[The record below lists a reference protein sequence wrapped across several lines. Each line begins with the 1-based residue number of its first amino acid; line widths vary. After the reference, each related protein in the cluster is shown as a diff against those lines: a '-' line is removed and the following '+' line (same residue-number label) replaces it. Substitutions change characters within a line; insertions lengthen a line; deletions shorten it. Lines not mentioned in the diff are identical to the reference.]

1 MTQAPQTTG
10 HSTSIDTAQ
19 VLAHNYGKLARWLIV
34 RLVIV
39 AVLIAGPLVAVNV
52 FGAPSSFW
60 MTLPLVAGVCF
71 LVWTLPR
78 LGCGVRLMQCAKIL
92 RHYPLEYWPK
102 VRRKKD
108 TEWTGYA
115 TVYTVRLRVQGVKD
129 EPWMWAINASGSRD
143 WPEGTEDGVWFA
155 GDAPFGGVLVVPQS
169 NGLVYLNPA
178 DWEKEA
184 PQREAADPERWA
196 RAKSAKIHKRNWKKP
211 THMLGA

>member
-1 MTQAPQTTG
+1 MSLNPQAASPDTTV
-10 HSTSIDTAQ
+10 DFEA
-19 VLAHNYGKLARWLIV
+19 VVKHNYRVLTRWLSPRV
-34 RLVIV
+34 VVI
-39 AVLIAGPLVAVNV
+39 AVLIAAPLVAVNA
-52 FGAPSSFW
+52 FGAPSNFW
-60 MTLPLVAGVCF
+60 MILPLVAGLGL

-78 LGCGVRLMQCAKIL
+78 LGCGVRLMQCAKVL

-102 VRRKKD
+102 VRQKKD
-108 TEWTGYA
+108 SEWTGYA
-115 TVYTVRLRVQGVKD
+115 TVYTVRLRVQDEKD
-129 EPWMWAINASGSRD
+129 EPWMWAINASGSRS

-155 GDAPFGGVLVVPQS
+155 GDAPFGGVLVVPRS

-184 PQREAADPERWA
+184 PQREAAGPERWA